1 MKKLAQQADRYE
13 LYEESVQNV
22 EFEVSFYKK
31 MFKRCTNRDAV
42 SLREDF
48 CASAKISVE
57 WVKKSASTTSYAVD
71 LDKKVLDYAKNII
84 KTVINAGYDENPA
97 CDYPGSSF
105 EGGKFVEGPAYRTGS
120 HSEQEGKQ
128 DNRQRCPDSV

>member
-31 MFKRCTNRDAV
+31 MFKKFANRDAT

-57 WVKKSASTTSYAVD
+57 WVKKSPSSTSYAVD
-71 LDKKVLDYAKNII
+71 LSLIHI
-84 KTVINAGYDENPA
+84 
-97 CDYPGSSF
+97 
-105 EGGKFVEGPAYRTGS
+105 
-120 HSEQEGKQ
+120 
-128 DNRQRCPDSV
+128 